1 MTKHLRLIM
10 LSLLA
15 MICLGGIRRVK
26 LCSKRSLSQM
36 KIKKITM
43 SKVIQQPGTPK

>member
-15 MICLGGIRRVK
+15 MICLGGGIRRVK
-26 LCSKRSLSQM
+26 LCTKRSLSQM
-36 KIKKITM
+36 KTMRIIMPAVMIKH
-43 SKVIQQPGTPK
+43 G

>member
-15 MICLGGIRRVK
+15 MICLGGGIRKRVLHVLLRQK
-26 LCSKRSLSQM
+26 LMTVNQQM
-36 KIKKITM
+36 
-43 SKVIQQPGTPK
+43 